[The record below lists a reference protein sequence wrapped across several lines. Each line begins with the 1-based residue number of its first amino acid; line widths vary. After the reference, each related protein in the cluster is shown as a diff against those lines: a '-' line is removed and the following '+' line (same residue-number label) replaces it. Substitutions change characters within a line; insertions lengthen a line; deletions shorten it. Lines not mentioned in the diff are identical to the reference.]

1 MFLAVVLINSCIGK
15 DEEPGEEEDVKL
27 TEVESRWANNVAR
40 ITVVERKEKKR
51 KDRKDRKEEEI
62 VKGQKMNENLPPPTT
77 DHHHLHRTFFSQWC
91 NGDSPFSC
99 AVKFQS
105 MPISH
110 VKNTLNK

>member
-15 DEEPGEEEDVKL
+15 DEELGEEEDVKL

-40 ITVVERKEKKR
+40 ITVVERKEKM
-51 KDRKDRKEEEI
+51 RKDRKEEEI

-91 NGDSPFSC
+91 NGDPPFSS

>member
-40 ITVVERKEKKR
+40 ITVVGRKEKK
-51 KDRKDRKEEEI
+51 RKDRKEEEI
-62 VKGQKMNENLPPPTT
+62 VKGQKMNENLPPPIT
-77 DHHHLHRTFFSQWC
+77 DHHHLHCTFFSQWC
-91 NGDSPFSC
+91 NGDPPFSC

-110 VKNTLNK
+110 VENTLNK

>member
-51 KDRKDRKEEEI
+51 KEGQRKRQ
-62 VKGQKMNENLPPPTT
+62 KGRRNCEGTKNE
-77 DHHHLHRTFFSQWC
+77 
-91 NGDSPFSC
+91 
-99 AVKFQS
+99 
-105 MPISH
+105 
-110 VKNTLNK
+110 

>member
-15 DEEPGEEEDVKL
+15 DEEPGEQEDVKL

-40 ITVVERKEKKR
+40 ITVVGRKEKK
-51 KDRKDRKEEEI
+51 RKDRKEEEI
-62 VKGQKMNENLPPPTT
+62 VKGQKMNENLTPPTT
-77 DHHHLHRTFFSQWC
+77 DHHHLHCTFFSQWC